1 MSMACAEWVDK
12 LDAYVDG
19 ELTATDE
26 LRLREHLLTCAAC
39 AAESLSRVQEKH
51 MVRVAAAARFA
62 PDAAFRAR
70 VQKSLARRPSI
81 LGRVWVP
88 ALVSVVILIA
98 AASLLFVN
106 SRRRG
111 AEQALLSELVDVH
124 VATIGSVN
132 PVDVISSDRH
142 TVKPWFAGK
151 IPFTFNLPELQAT
164 PFTLVGGRVSYLR
177 QSPGAEL
184 IFRVRQHE
192 ISVFIFQEKDLSGAS
207 EAHLI
212 RNAQSFNVRSWS
224 RDGLVYFAVSDV
236 NGADLDALRE
246 LMKNAG

>member
-1 MSMACAEWVDK
+1 MACAEWADRVE
-12 LDAYVDG
+12 AYVDG
-19 ELTATDE
+19 ELTAQE
-26 LRLREHLLTCAAC
+26 EQRFGEHLRTCAAC
-39 AAESLSRVQEKH
+39 ATESLSQLQEKQ
-51 MVRVAAAARFA
+51 MVRVAAVSKFA

-70 VQKSLARRPSI
+70 VQKSVMRRPSI
-81 LGRVWVP
+81 LERIWVP
-88 ALVSVVILIA
+88 ALVSILVLTV
-98 AASLLFVN
+98 AASLLFMI

-132 PVDVISSDRH
+132 PVDVVSSDRH

-151 IPFTFNLPELQAT
+151 IPFTFNLPELQGT

-184 IFRVRQHE
+184 IFRVRQHQ
-192 ISVFIFQEKDLSGAS
+192 ISVFIFQEKDLAGGGDAQSMRG
-207 EAHLI
+207 
-212 RNAQSFNVRSWS
+212 AQSFNVRSWS
-224 RDGLVYFAVSDV
+224 RGGLVYFAVSDV